1 MTGVQTCALPILM
14 DLAQIRRRQMDRALR
29 WAILLFS
36 GFLVVTQQVYTLG
49 PLVEYDR
56 KINSQPK
63 PQFEGFAG
71 FLLRRLDD
79 LGLRGLTAAVL
90 LIAATFIAIKFKT
103 WRPLNLALLSLLSL
117 NLVVGTFKLFLGRTK
132 PRDGFDLLHVGG
144 MSYPSGHASNAVL
157 SWGILAY
164 LIYRYA
170 KVDRYQGRLASA
182 GVVLISLTVCT
193 VSLIRHTHW
202 FSDLLGGLF
211 VGSALLVTVI
221 AIDRYVPSKSQLH

>member
-1 MTGVQTCALPILM
+1 MQTETQL
-14 DLAQIRRRQMDRALR
+14 RRKQMDRALR
-29 WAILLFS
+29 WSLLLFT
-36 GFLVVTQQVYTLG
+36 GFLLVTQQVLTFG
-49 PLVEYDR
+49 PLVEYDK
-56 KINSQPK
+56 KINSDPK

-79 LGLRGLTAAVL
+79 LGLRGLTATVL
-90 LIAATFIAIKFKT
+90 IIAASFIAYKFKT
-103 WRPLNLALLSLLSL
+103 WRPLNLAFLSLILL
-117 NLVVGTFKLFLGRTK
+117 NLVVGTSKLVLGRTK
-132 PRDGFDLLHVGG
+132 PRDGFDLIHVGG

-182 GVVLISLTVCT
+182 GVVAISLTVCI

-202 FSDLLGGLF
+202 FTDLLGGLF
-211 VGSALLVTVI
+211 IGSALLVAVI
-221 AIDRYVPSKSQLH
+221 AVDRYVPSKSQLH

>member
-1 MTGVQTCALPILM
+1 MQTETQL
-14 DLAQIRRRQMDRALR
+14 RKKQMDRALR
-29 WAILLFS
+29 WSFLLFI
-36 GFLVVTQQVYTLG
+36 GFLVVTQQVLTFG
-49 PLVEYDR
+49 PLVEYDK
-56 KINSQPK
+56 KINSDPK
-63 PQFEGFAG
+63 PQFEGAAG

-90 LIAATFIAIKFKT
+90 ILAASFIAYKFKT
-103 WRPLNLALLSLLSL
+103 WRPLNLAFLSLILL
-117 NLVVGTFKLFLGRTK
+117 NLVVGTFKLVLGRTK
-132 PRDGFDLLHVGG
+132 PRDGFDLIHVGG

-182 GVVLISLTVCT
+182 GVVAISLTVCI

-202 FSDLLGGLF
+202 FTDLLGGLF
-211 VGSALLVTVI
+211 IGSALLVAVI
-221 AIDRYVPSKSQLH
+221 AVDRYVPSKSQLH

>member
-1 MTGVQTCALPILM
+1 MM

-211 VGSALLVTVI
+211 IGSALLVTVI

>member
-1 MTGVQTCALPILM
+1 
-14 DLAQIRRRQMDRALR
+14 MDRALR
-29 WAILLFS
+29 WSLLLFF
-36 GFLVVTQQVYTLG
+36 GFLAVTQQVLTNG
-49 PLVEYDR
+49 PLVSYD
-56 KINSQPK
+56 KEINSQPK
-63 PQFEGFAG
+63 PQFEGLAG

-90 LIAATFIAIKFKT
+90 LIAASFIAFKFKT
-103 WRPLNLALLSLLSL
+103 WRPLNLAMISLLSL

-132 PRDGFDLLHVGG
+132 PRDGFDLLHAGG

-211 VGSALLVTVI
+211 IGSALLVAVI

>member
-1 MTGVQTCALPILM
+1 MQTETQL
-14 DLAQIRRRQMDRALR
+14 RRRQMDRALR
-29 WAILLFS
+29 WSLLLFT
-36 GFLVVTQQVYTLG
+36 GFLLVTQQVLTFG
-49 PLVEYDR
+49 PLVEYDK
-56 KINSQPK
+56 KINSDPK

-79 LGLRGLTAAVL
+79 LGLRGLTATVL
-90 LIAATFIAIKFKT
+90 IIAASFIAYKFKT
-103 WRPLNLALLSLLSL
+103 WRPLNLAFLSLILL
-117 NLVVGTFKLFLGRTK
+117 NLVVGTSKLVLGRTK
-132 PRDGFDLLHVGG
+132 PRDGFDLLHAGG

-182 GVVLISLTVCT
+182 GVVAISLTVCV

-202 FSDLLGGLF
+202 FTDLLGGLF
-211 VGSALLVTVI
+211 VGSALLVAVI
-221 AIDRYVPSKSQLH
+221 AVDRYVPSKSQLH

>member
-1 MTGVQTCALPILM
+1 MQTETQL
-14 DLAQIRRRQMDRALR
+14 RRKQMDRALR
-29 WAILLFS
+29 WSLLLFT
-36 GFLVVTQQVYTLG
+36 GFLLVTQQVLTFG
-49 PLVEYDR
+49 PLVEYDK
-56 KINSQPK
+56 KINSDPK

-79 LGLRGLTAAVL
+79 LGLRGLTATVL
-90 LIAATFIAIKFKT
+90 ILAGSFIAYKFKT
-103 WRPLNLALLSLLSL
+103 WRPLNLAFLSLILL
-117 NLVVGTFKLFLGRTK
+117 NLVVGTFKLVLGRTK
-132 PRDGFDLLHVGG
+132 PRDGFDLIHVGG

-182 GVVLISLTVCT
+182 GVVAISLTVCI

-202 FSDLLGGLF
+202 FTDLLGGLF
-211 VGSALLVTVI
+211 IGSALLVAVI
-221 AIDRYVPSKSQLH
+221 AVDRYVPSKSQLH

>member
-1 MTGVQTCALPILM
+1 MQTETQL
-14 DLAQIRRRQMDRALR
+14 RRRQMDRALR
-29 WAILLFS
+29 WSLLLFT
-36 GFLVVTQQVYTLG
+36 GFLLVTQQVLAFG
-49 PLVEYDR
+49 PLVEYDK
-56 KINSQPK
+56 KINSDPK

-79 LGLRGLTAAVL
+79 LGLRGLTATVL
-90 LIAATFIAIKFKT
+90 IIAASFIAYKFKT
-103 WRPLNLALLSLLSL
+103 WRPLNLAFLSLILL
-117 NLVVGTFKLFLGRTK
+117 NLVVGTSKLVLGRTK
-132 PRDGFDLLHVGG
+132 PRDGFDLLHAGG

-182 GVVLISLTVCT
+182 GVVAISLTVCV

-202 FSDLLGGLF
+202 FTDLLGGLF
-211 VGSALLVTVI
+211 IGSALLVAVI
-221 AIDRYVPSKSQLH
+221 AVDRYVPSRSQLH

>member
-1 MTGVQTCALPILM
+1 
-14 DLAQIRRRQMDRALR
+14 MDRALR
-29 WAILLFS
+29 WSLLLFF
-36 GFLVVTQQVYTLG
+36 GFLVVTQQVLTNG
-49 PLVEYDR
+49 PLVSYD
-56 KINSQPK
+56 KEINSQPK
-63 PQFEGFAG
+63 PQFEGLAG

-90 LIAATFIAIKFKT
+90 LIAASFIAYKFKT
-103 WRPLNLALLSLLSL
+103 WRPLNLAMVSLLSL

-132 PRDGFDLLHVGG
+132 PRDGFDLLHAGG

-157 SWGILAY
+157 SWGIFAY

-211 VGSALLVTVI
+211 IGSALLVAVI

>member
-1 MTGVQTCALPILM
+1 MQNFAQT
-14 DLAQIRRRQMDRALR
+14 RRRQMDRALR
-29 WAILLFS
+29 WSLLLFF
-36 GFLVVTQQVYTLG
+36 GFLVVTQQVLTNG
-49 PLVEYDR
+49 PLVSYD
-56 KINSQPK
+56 KEINSQPK
-63 PQFEGFAG
+63 PQFEGLAG

-90 LIAATFIAIKFKT
+90 LIAASFIAYKFKT
-103 WRPLNLALLSLLSL
+103 WRPLNLAMVSLLSL

-132 PRDGFDLLHVGG
+132 PRDGFDLLHAGG

-211 VGSALLVTVI
+211 IGSALLVAVI

>member
-1 MTGVQTCALPILM
+1 MM
-14 DLAQIRRRQMDRALR
+14 ELAQIRRRQMDRALR

-36 GFLVVTQQVYTLG
+36 GFLLVTQQVFTYG
-49 PLVEYDR
+49 PLVEYDKR
-56 KINSQPK
+56 INSQPK

-71 FLLRRLDD
+71 FILRRLDD
-79 LGLRGLTAAVL
+79 LGLRWLTATVL
-90 LIAATFIAIKFKT
+90 LIAASFIAYKFKT

-117 NLVVGTFKLFLGRTK
+117 NLVVGTFKIFLGRTK

-182 GVVLISLTVCT
+182 GVALISLTVCT

>member
-1 MTGVQTCALPILM
+1 MQTETQL
-14 DLAQIRRRQMDRALR
+14 RRKQMDRALR
-29 WAILLFS
+29 WSLLLFT
-36 GFLVVTQQVYTLG
+36 GFLLVTQQVLTFG
-49 PLVEYDR
+49 PLVEYDK
-56 KINSQPK
+56 KINSDPK

-79 LGLRGLTAAVL
+79 LGLRGLTATVL
-90 LIAATFIAIKFKT
+90 IIAASFIAYKFKT
-103 WRPLNLALLSLLSL
+103 WRPLNLAFLSLLLL
-117 NLVVGTFKLFLGRTK
+117 NLVVGIFKLFLGRTK
-132 PRDGFDLLHVGG
+132 PRDGFDLLHAGG

-182 GVVLISLTVCT
+182 GVVAISLTVCV

-202 FSDLLGGLF
+202 FTDLLGGLF
-211 VGSALLVTVI
+211 VGSALLVAVI
-221 AIDRYVPSKSQLH
+221 AVDRYVPSKSQLH

>member
-1 MTGVQTCALPILM
+1 MKVQ
-14 DLAQIRRRQMDRALR
+14 QRRKQMNRAFR
-29 WAILLFS
+29 WSVLLFI
-36 GFLVVTQQVYTLG
+36 GFLFVTQQVLTYG
-49 PLVEYDR
+49 PLVNFDNHVNR
-56 KINSQPK
+56 TRRPRFDGLS
-63 PQFEGFAG
+63 GFI
-71 FLLRRLDD
+71 LRRLDD
-79 LGLRGLTAAVL
+79 LGLRWLTATVL
-90 LIAATFIAIKFKT
+90 ILAAAFIAYKFKT
-103 WRPLNLALLSLLSL
+103 WRPLNLAFLSLISL
-117 NLVVGTFKLFLGRTK
+117 NLVVGTVKILLGRTK
-132 PRDGFDLLHVGG
+132 PRDGFDLMHAGG

-170 KVDRYQGRLASA
+170 KVDKYQGRLASA
-182 GVVLISLTVCT
+182 AVALISVTICT

>member
-1 MTGVQTCALPILM
+1 MQKETQL
-14 DLAQIRRRQMDRALR
+14 RRKQMDRALR
-29 WAILLFS
+29 WSLLLFT
-36 GFLVVTQQVYTLG
+36 GFLLVTQQVLTFG
-49 PLVEYDR
+49 PLVEYDK
-56 KINSQPK
+56 KINSDPK

-79 LGLRGLTAAVL
+79 LGLRGLTATVL
-90 LIAATFIAIKFKT
+90 IIAASFIAYKFKT
-103 WRPLNLALLSLLSL
+103 WRPINLAFLSLILL

-132 PRDGFDLLHVGG
+132 PRDGFDLLHAGG

-182 GVVLISLTVCT
+182 GVAAISLTVCV

-202 FSDLLGGLF
+202 FTDLLGGLF
-211 VGSALLVTVI
+211 VGSALLVAVI
-221 AIDRYVPSKSQLH
+221 AVDRYVPSKSQLH